1 MELEKEHFLIEA
13 REKHG
18 DKYDYMRVEYV
29 DKNTPVTIICNEHGE
44 CLLTPIQH
52 LRGAGCIKCVKTA
65 FTQQPYTNLYIQ
77 KATLIHGDKYNYF
90 KTIYINENTKICII
104 SEAGEFYQLPADHL
118 VMNDNSE
125 IEYKPCDYLLY
136 KNAKNT
142 NNFVQQAT
150 LKHGDKYYYKNIRF
164 HNDNTKIGI
173 TCKVHGYLLQTP
185 AAHLANDDD
194 CITCQLQSEEKIAF
208 LSSKNTPEDNARS
221 KICLEIMTIIMN
233 AEKKKLSL
241 KSQQYDAE
249 EFLTSMKKLNTA
261 FITVR
266 NTFSNSLPENYNRND
281 PTKLANA
288 QVQFKTMLQYDNEY
302 MTTKKEFQ
310 QLYTKYKN
318 ETKNLEYSVVKKIVQ
333 IYEFEQLMN
342 KKTIDNII
350 GILEEFCYINKF

>member
-1 MELEKEHFLIEA
+1 
-13 REKHG
+13 
-18 DKYDYMRVEYV
+18 
-29 DKNTPVTIICNEHGE
+29 
-44 CLLTPIQH
+44 
-52 LRGAGCIKCVKTA
+52 
-65 FTQQPYTNLYIQ
+65 
-77 KATLIHGDKYNYF
+77 
-90 KTIYINENTKICII
+90 
-104 SEAGEFYQLPADHL
+104 
-118 VMNDNSE
+118 
-125 IEYKPCDYLLY
+125 
-136 KNAKNT
+136 
-142 NNFVQQAT
+142 
-150 LKHGDKYYYKNIRF
+150 
-164 HNDNTKIGI
+164 
-173 TCKVHGYLLQTP
+173 
-185 AAHLANDDD
+185 
-194 CITCQLQSEEKIAF
+194 
-208 LSSKNTPEDNARS
+208 
-221 KICLEIMTIIMN
+221 MTIIMN
-233 AEKKKLSL
+233 AEKNKLSL